1 VRSFTD
7 SDLPEADNFVL
18 FINTTLIIKTERAS
32 KRMQSRLIRLIEVV
46 FSKNTMLSVSNKYE
60 SVNERTHT
68 DQQKI
73 KFHILGVHWKC
84 RRMN

>member
-73 KFHILGVHWKC
+73 KFHILGVH
-84 RRMN
+84 